1 MTRDVIHMLK
11 NKFASLEPEQLTEL
25 KNLEEKLEV
34 TLIAYDH
41 FATEQQ
47 PQQEHTTI
55 INPS

>member
-1 MTRDVIHMLK
+1 MIKTKIA
-11 NKFASLEPEQLTEL
+11 NLEPEHLTEL

-41 FATEQQ
+41 FGTEEQ
-47 PQQEHTTI
+47 PHQENVTTP